1 MPAAWVKHWVA
12 TKTASR
18 TSVGRLL
25 DSLED
30 SCSAEAK
37 GFVRSGII
45 PSMKP
50 LPEIRFKCREES
62 GTRAEQGVVRC
73 CEGGGEDEVPDVWR

>member
-1 MPAAWVKHWVA
+1 MPAAWVRHWVA
-12 TKTASR
+12 TKTESR

-30 SCSAEAK
+30 SCSADAK

-45 PSMKP
+45 PSIKP
-50 LPEIRFKCREES
+50 LPAIRFKCRDKS
-62 GTRAEQGVVRC
+62 GTRRREDMR
-73 CEGGGEDEVPDVWR
+73 GEDEGCLEVNGR